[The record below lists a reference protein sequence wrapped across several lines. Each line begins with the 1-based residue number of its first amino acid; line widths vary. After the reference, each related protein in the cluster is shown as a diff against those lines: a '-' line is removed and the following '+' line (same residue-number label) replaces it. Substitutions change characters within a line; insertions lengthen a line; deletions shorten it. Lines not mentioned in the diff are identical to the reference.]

1 MQLSLPAV
9 TSNCVLPEAYECLL
23 HVLCAVQIDG
33 PIPRPEDPPI
43 IYICVCVCDQAVQR
57 PLQLQRAGR
66 RGQTDKE
73 RNKEHDVKL
82 CSETEKCR
90 EKFVNN
96 ERLTVNK
103 EMEYI
108 YVYTYIYIY
117 IFNVVLTVHRR

>member
-1 MQLSLPAV
+1 MFVARV
-9 TSNCVLPEAYECLL
+9 VC
-23 HVLCAVQIDG
+23 CADRRADPSSRG
-33 PIPRPEDPPI
+33 PTDY
-43 IYICVCVCDQAVQR
+43 IYICVCVCVCVCDQAVQR